1 MLKTDSPKL
10 DQLHPIIQSAVRA
23 IPESKHYLI
32 ALSGGLDSMAL
43 LQFAVPYL
51 LQTKNPKIQVVHIHH
66 GLSANADD
74 WAKHCLSVCNDLNL
88 ECYVERVSVVSEG
101 QGIEAAARKMR
112 YQVFEAYLSDNGVLL
127 QGHHQNDQAE
137 TVLMRL
143 MRGAGPEG
151 LSGIPQQRDLSK
163 GRLFRPWLGLS
174 RGLLEQEVEKFPI
187 AWVEDESNA
196 DLQFDRN
203 FVRHE
208 VLPLLE
214 TRWPKVLNSLS
225 RTAKRSSQ
233 ACQYLLEWCE
243 AQKEGVLSKR
253 YDQAID
259 LASLAKYSTQQ
270 QQLFVRYWFDYMQ
283 VEHPSEKVFERLWS
297 ELIPA
302 EKDAMPALRWGENH
316 LRRFNGCLFY
326 LDAKAVDGRSYE
338 YVLGS
343 SSCVVSVRA
352 KELEFVYL
360 SSQQA
365 SEYSVVMRE
374 GVLLRTPLAEESLV
388 LRSRRGGES
397 IVLKG
402 STQNKA
408 LKKLLQAKKV
418 EPWKRVQLPL
428 VYYGSHLVMAVFD
441 SVSDSLLSSDA
452 LVVKGEAAILV
463 RWLLPE

>member
-1 MLKTDSPKL
+1 MSKTDPPKL
-10 DQLHPIIQSAVRA
+10 DQLHPIIQNAVRA
-23 IPESKHYLI
+23 IPESEHYLI

-51 LQTKNPKIQVVHIHH
+51 LQAKYSKIQVIHIHH

-74 WAKHCLSVCNDLNL
+74 WAEHCQSVCGEMGL
-88 ECYVERVSVVSEG
+88 ECFVERVSVVSEG
-101 QGIEAAARKMR
+101 QGVEAAARKAR
-112 YQVFEAYLSDNGVLL
+112 YQVFEAYLSSGSVLL

-143 MRGAGPEG
+143 LRGAGPEG

-163 GRLFRPWLGLS
+163 GSLFRPWLGLS
-174 RGLLEQEVEKFPI
+174 RSLLEQEVAKFPI
-187 AWVEDESNA
+187 TWVEDESNT

-225 RTAKRSSQ
+225 RTAGRSSQ
-233 ACQYLLEWCE
+233 AHQHLLEWCE
-243 AQKEGVLSKR
+243 AQKEEVLSKC
-253 YDQAID
+253 YDRAID
-259 LASLAKYSTQQ
+259 LASLANYSIQQ
-270 QQLFVRYWFDYMQ
+270 QRLFVRYWFDYMQ
-283 VEHPSEKVFERLWS
+283 VEHPSEKVFERLWT

-302 EKDAMPALRWGENH
+302 EKDAMPSLRWGDNH